1 MHRKT
6 AAPEEQLLYSQNM
19 FQIGK
24 RGFRAE
30 NRLLTATEN

>member
-6 AAPEEQLLYSQNM
+6 AAPEGQLLHSQNM

-24 RGFRAE
+24 RGFKAE
-30 NRLLTATEN
+30 NRVLTATEN